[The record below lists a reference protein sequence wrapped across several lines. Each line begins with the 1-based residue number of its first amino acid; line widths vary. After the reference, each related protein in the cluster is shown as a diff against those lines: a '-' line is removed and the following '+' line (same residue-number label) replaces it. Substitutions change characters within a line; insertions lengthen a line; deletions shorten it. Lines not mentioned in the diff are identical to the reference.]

1 MSEPIP
7 EFGDVVEVEGESG
20 KWIVT
25 FADDTYTVASV
36 SRLSSCITRL
46 PAKRLRV
53 VEKASY
59 TRAFRMPHKYGAV
72 VTGVDPD
79 TGSRRY
85 FWRAD
90 IDPLGAP
97 WVESNGQRVFD
108 DALLHLNN
116 VRVEFPG
123 VDL

>member
-36 SRLSSCITRL
+36 SRWSSCITRL
-46 PAKRLRV
+46 LAKRLRV

-59 TRAFRMPHKYGAV
+59 TRAFRMPPKYGAV

-85 FWRAD
+85 FWLANT
-90 IDPLGAP
+90 DPLRAP
-97 WVESNGQRVFD
+97 WVESNGQHVFD